1 LKEIAMTLFMR
12 STFYAGLGAICFSF
26 GSEAQDSPRV
36 LDRPVLDRPPGVTA
50 IADIPQ
56 VPVRSWTTGVPYYT
70 TTWTTDTVDSQPIQ
84 LARQIAEAKTDS
96 EKEKLKDKLKETLNK
111 QFDDRQKH
119 HEDELA
125 ALESKVKKLKD
136 MVAKRQDNKRE
147 IIEEKIKQL
156 ERETKGLGW

>member
-1 LKEIAMTLFMR
+1 MTLFMR

-36 LDRPVLDRPPGVTA
+36 LNRPVLDRPPGIPA

-56 VPVRSWTTGVPYYT
+56 VPVRNWTTGVPYYT
-70 TTWTTDTVDSQPIQ
+70 TTWTENFDSQPAQ
-84 LARQIAEAKTDS
+84 LARQIAEAKSDA

-119 HEDELA
+119 HEDELT
-125 ALESKVKKLKD
+125 ALEVKVKKLKE